1 MQKLWQDI
9 YCMPDLPVDSIQWDR
24 LFADGERFRI
34 GTLDAQVMLSPG
46 HTLASITY
54 VVSDAAFVHET
65 LMKAISIR

>member
-46 HTLASITY
+46 HTLA
-54 VVSDAAFVHET
+54 
-65 LMKAISIR
+65 